1 MTELVLILAGV
12 VVGIG
17 VLFVFQRLLGRKA
30 RPQLLQ
36 THTVFEQVRSV
47 GRLVGMEVRAKEI
60 ATSTKGF
67 SWLPPA
73 ILSQARVAMIF
84 QFEKQFS
91 VDLSRLTRDDVRET
105 APGRFRL
112 TIPAIEGTLR
122 LLDVTPYDI
131 QAGRVLGLL
140 DIIQVDAAT
149 QGDLMKKAQAQA
161 SELYTAHDARYEADA
176 RRSVE
181 RRLRSFLALF
191 DVQADIEWAQ
201 EDSNPPPAS
210 ASKPSPGR
218 PRRGAARELSAAG
231 A

>member
-12 VVGIG
+12 TLGVGALVVA
-17 VLFVFQRLLGRKA
+17 QRLLGRRA
-30 RPQLLQ
+30 RPKTLT
-36 THTVFEQVRSV
+36 THTVFERVRAV

-60 ATSTKGF
+60 ATSTRGL
-67 SWLPPA
+67 SWLPPL

-91 VDLSRLTRDDVRET
+91 VDLARLRPEDVAE
-105 APGRFRL
+105 AGPGRYRL
-112 TIPAIEGTLR
+112 RLPAIEGSLR

-161 SELYTAHDARYEADA
+161 AELYTANDARYEDEA
-176 RRSVE
+176 RRSIE
-181 RRLRSFLALF
+181 RRLRAFLALF
-191 DVQADIEWAQ
+191 DVRVDIEWPQPGADQ
-201 EDSNPPPAS
+201 A
-210 ASKPSPGR
+210 GR
-218 PRRGAARELSAAG
+218 PADERRPAPAVA
-231 A
+231 